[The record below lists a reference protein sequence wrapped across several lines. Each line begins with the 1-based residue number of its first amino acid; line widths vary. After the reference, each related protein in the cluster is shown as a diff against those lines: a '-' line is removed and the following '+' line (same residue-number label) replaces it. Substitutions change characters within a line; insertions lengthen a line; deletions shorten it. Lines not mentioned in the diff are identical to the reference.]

1 MFRQP
6 HLLEVDQKG
15 IQDRVS
21 NADRNV
27 ELAIRK
33 GLAERF
39 PDDGFLGEEYGA
51 DDAADS
57 RGAGTWVVDPIDGT
71 DCFVFGIPS
80 WCISI
85 AWTQSGRTE
94 IGVVFDPV
102 HDEIFTAARGHGA
115 FVNRTPIKAADATD
129 FGAGLVAIGH
139 SLRTDS
145 DQTLAALSRLL
156 SLGGLYHRCGS
167 GALSLAWVAAGRL
180 IGYYEPHMNS
190 WDCLAGLLLVEEAG
204 GWTNDFLDG
213 DGLRKGNA
221 ALAAAPALIEQIKFI
236 GGIADNDPST
246 SGHPQ
251 SGGHAREVA
260 AG

>member
-1 MFRQP
+1 MFRRP
-6 HLLEVDQKG
+6 HLLEVDEKG

-21 NADRNV
+21 NADRRI
-27 ELAIRK
+27 ELSIRDS
-33 GLAERF
+33 LAARF
-39 PDDGFLGEEYGA
+39 PDDGFLGEEYGET
-51 DDAADS
+51 DAAGS

-71 DCFVFGIPS
+71 DCFIFGIPS
-80 WCISI
+80 WCISV
-85 AWTQSGRTE
+85 AWMQNGRTE
-94 IGVVFDPV
+94 LGVVFDPV

-115 FVNRTPIKAADATD
+115 FVNQTPIKAADATD

-145 DQTLAALSRLL
+145 DQTLAALHRLL
-156 SLGGLYHRCGS
+156 SLGGMYHRCGS

-213 DGLRKGNA
+213 DGLRTGNA

-236 GGIADNDPST
+236 SGIADNDPST
-246 SGHPQ
+246 SGRPR
-251 SGGHAREVA
+251 SGSHTQEVA